1 MDHSLST
8 NDYDDDGDGNNNI
21 TNQQQLHSFWQ
32 ILFNLLF
39 FEITKSTFDQIQC
52 GGGGVGGNGELHTF
66 IVYSCIWLN
75 EQRDW
80 LE

>member
-39 FEITKSTFDQIQC
+39 FEITKSTFDQI
-52 GGGGVGGNGELHTF
+52 
-66 IVYSCIWLN
+66 
-75 EQRDW
+75 
-80 LE
+80 